1 MKDGSGPVIDRAK
14 VVLVFRGPGWFIQ
27 GPGVDGEIDE
37 PAVTRAFR
45 AILRSPYV
53 SELVQYRGIRRPA
66 LVETHM
72 DTNPIGHLGP
82 DPRGF
87 LTTQVRLID
96 TSEIIDAVKS
106 ARKLGEMEPIGD
118 AALYLVIV
126 FADPLP
132 VFSQANLINA
142 FGFHDHFSDDAGKDV
157 RYGCALAW
165 TGSPVA
171 SLWNSS
177 GGIPAVLSHEMVEA
191 CSDPDTSSGFRLD
204 NGQEIGD
211 INDVRGIQLPGISQ
225 TLGLAAYWSD
235 LRGSGVV
242 PSSYSVRITLGLRP
256 SDRLPSLLAIV
267 GPGSLQAAML
277 ARLEP

>member
-1 MKDGSGPVIDRAK
+1 MKDGNGPVIDRPK
-14 VVLVFRGPGWFIQ
+14 VVLVFRGPGWVIPS
-27 GPGVDGEIDE
+27 PGVAGEIDE
-37 PAVTRAFR
+37 AAVAQAFR
-45 AILRSPYV
+45 AMLRSPYA
-53 SELVQYRGIRRPA
+53 SELVQYRGIRRPT
-66 LVETHM
+66 LVEMHT

-106 ARKLGEMEPIGD
+106 ARKLGTMEPIGD
-118 AALYLVIV
+118 AALYLVSV
-126 FADPLP
+126 FTDPLP
-132 VFSQANLINA
+132 VFSQANLNNA
-142 FGFHDHFSDDAGKDV
+142 MGFHDHFSDDAGKDV

-165 TGSPVA
+165 TGNPAA

-191 CSDPDTSSGFRLD
+191 CSDPDTSSGFHLD
-204 NGQEIGD
+204 NGEEIGD
-211 INDVRGIQLPGISQ
+211 INDVRGVQLPGITQ

-242 PSSYSVRITLGLRP
+242 PNGYSLRITLGLRP
-256 SDRLPSLLAIV
+256 TDKLPSLLAAV
-267 GPGSLQAAML
+267 GHGSLQAAMR